1 MSNPPHPTHTDR
13 DDFDA
18 LQQIIEGLLRQTP
31 NTTEYELIRQLK
43 AAPYHVFDAHALAD
57 PLDLFRCHFIVS
69 HCLYRIQRL
78 WFQTHVAYLDI
89 QATRIDVLPIDNLA
103 ADLPTTHAPTADVH
117 PTDKRA
123 HTLSCHDQKLADYYL
138 DLSNLTNTDADD
150 VNELLTGFFKRMVSH
165 DVQQH
170 QDDLDV
176 LGLTPPVT
184 WRDAQ
189 SRWRSLAMQ
198 HHPDRGGDHDTFQRI
213 SAAYQRLKPHL
224 A

>member
-89 QATRIDVLPIDNLA
+89 QATRIDVLPISEA
-103 ADLPTTHAPTADVH
+103 SAQA
-117 PTDKRA
+117 
-123 HTLSCHDQKLADYYL
+123 LSCHDQKLADYYL
-138 DLSNLTNTDADD
+138 DISNLINTDVDD
-150 VNELLTGFFKRMVSH
+150 VNDLLNGFFKRMAYSY
-165 DVQQH
+165 DGQQH
-170 QDDLDV
+170 QADLDL
-176 LGLTPPVT
+176 LGLTSPT
-184 WRDAQ
+184 TQHDAQ
-189 SRWRSLAMQ
+189 TRWRSLAMQ
-198 HHPDRGGDHDTFQRI
+198 HHPDRGGDHDEFQRI

-224 A
+224 V